1 MELPEKDFFNLIIQ
15 HNLNNIIFATN
26 NQNKVQEVRAVLGK
40 LFNIITL
47 KEAGIDIDIP
57 EPHDTLEA
65 NATEKSKTIFKI
77 TNQNCFSEDTVLE
90 VEALNGEPGVKSA
103 RYAGEGRSFD
113 DNIEKLLTKLQSE
126 DNRTARFKTVISL
139 ILDDKEYFFEGICTG
154 KIISER
160 KGNNGFGY
168 DPVFVPDGCDKTF
181 AEMDM
186 AEKNKFSHRK
196 KAMEKLI
203 NFLKK

>member
-1 MELPEKDFFNLIIQ
+1 MDT
-15 HNLNNIIFATN
+15 IIFATN
-26 NQNKVQEVRAVLGK
+26 NENKVAEVRAVLGK
-40 LFNIITL
+40 SFNIITL

-65 NATEKSKTIFKI
+65 NATEKSKTIFII
-77 TNQNCFSEDTVLE
+77 TNKNCFSEDTGLE
-90 VEALNGEPGVKSA
+90 VEALYGEPGVKSA
-103 RYAGEGRSFD
+103 RYAGEGRNFD
-113 DNIEKLLTKLQSE
+113 DNIDKLLTNLKYA
-126 DNRTARFKTVISL
+126 DNKTARFKTVISL
-139 ILDDKEYFFEGICTG
+139 LLDGKEYFFEGICTG
-154 KIISER
+154 KIISQR

-168 DPVFVPDGCDKTF
+168 DPVFIPDGSEKTF

-203 NFLKK
+203 NFLNK

>member
-1 MELPEKDFFNLIIQ
+1 MDS
-15 HNLNNIIFATN
+15 IIFATN
-26 NQNKVQEVRAVLGK
+26 NENKVVEIRAVLGK
-40 LFNIITL
+40 KFNIITL

-65 NATEKSKTIFKI
+65 NATEKSKTIFNL
-77 TNQNCFSEDTVLE
+77 TNKNCFSEDTGLE
-90 VEALNGEPGVKSA
+90 VEALHGKPGVKSA
-103 RYAGEGRSFD
+103 RYAGEERSFD
-113 DNIEKLLTKLQSE
+113 DNIDMLLINLKPF
-126 DNRTARFKTVISL
+126 DNKKARFRTVISL
-139 ILDDKEYFFEGICTG
+139 ILDGKEYFFEGICTG

-168 DPVFVPDGCDKTF
+168 DPVFIPDGSNNTF

-186 AEKNKFSHRK
+186 DKKNKFSHRK

-203 NFLKK
+203 NFLNK